1 MNAKH
6 PVDTLLTA
14 TSKALQLCCAVIMGF
29 LLVAVVVQVFARYVL
44 NNPTS
49 WSESMSQIAFI
60 WLTVFGCAVVMR
72 DREALSVDL
81 LQNHL
86 KGAPF
91 LIVQILCDFICVV
104 VCVYWLRSCIL
115 QVGNTWEIMEGG
127 LRIRRGIIYIGISVA
142 FAFMILYEVVNLISG
157 VRTLFTGGGGKPR
170 QTEKEVSN

>member
-6 PVDTLLTA
+6 PIDTLLSVS
-14 TSKALQLCCAVIMGF
+14 SKALQLCCAVIMGF

-49 WSESMSQIAFI
+49 WSEAMSQIAFI
-60 WLTVFGCAVVMR
+60 WLTVFGCAVVVR

-86 KGAPF
+86 KGPAF
-91 LIVQILCDFICVV
+91 LLVQALCDLICVA
-104 VCVYWLRSCIL
+104 VCVYWLGSCIL

-127 LRIRRGIIYIGISVA
+127 LQIRRGVIYIGISIA
-142 FAFMILYEVVNLISG
+142 FAFMILYEAVNLVSG
-157 VRTLFTGGGGKPR
+157 LRALFTGGGKDP
-170 QTEKEVSN
+170 QKTDKEVSD